1 LNSTNKGHPSLLLAL
16 ANSQFFLIFL
26 TKRFN
31 PHSYLPRFSSMG
43 FIRSAGFCTHSGSD
57 VYRTSDKTLF
67 ITFTMNLIRQ
77 GRNSPKRNAA
87 FEENK

>member
-1 LNSTNKGHPSLLLAL
+1 MKATHAFTGLCQLAI
-16 ANSQFFLIFL
+16 FLIFL

-43 FIRSAGFCTHSGSD
+43 FIRSAGSCTDSGSD

-67 ITFTMNLIRQ
+67 ITFTICGQEKTAGIGAVEHPLRQ
-77 GRNSPKRNAA
+77 
-87 FEENK
+87 